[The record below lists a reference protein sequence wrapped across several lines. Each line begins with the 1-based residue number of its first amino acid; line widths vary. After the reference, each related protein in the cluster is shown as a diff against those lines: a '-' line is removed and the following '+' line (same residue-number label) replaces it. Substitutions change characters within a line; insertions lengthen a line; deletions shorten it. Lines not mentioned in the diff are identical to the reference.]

1 MRTQV
6 YGLRPYLF
14 AGRKAFCNCIQFTDA
29 YIMMI
34 ITLLAVIALFF
45 LAVMAVDCNRFVVR
59 NYKCKVDGLKKS
71 GRIILLSD
79 LHNKSFGE
87 KNEKLLAAIRSLSPD
102 MILIAGDMYTA
113 ERNGDIDTA
122 AELVCALAKD
132 YPVYYGNGNHEQKTG
147 AETEKFGDM
156 YRRFSEKIEK
166 AGVRH
171 LVNEKVYLPAFNMDI
186 YGVEINWDYYGKFR
200 YAQMEPSYLNGLMGK
215 PDKSRASV
223 LIAHNPD
230 YFEAYAGWGANL
242 VVSGHVHGGLMRLP
256 ALGGVIS
263 PAMRLFPKYDGGEFH
278 EGSSTLIL
286 GRGLGTHTL
295 PIRIFNPGEVAVI
308 DVETGSAENS

>member
-6 YGLRPYLF
+6 YRIRLTSLF
-14 AGRKAFCNCIQFTDA
+14 IRRKENIFVNV
-29 YIMMI
+29 YVMMI
-34 ITLLAVIALFF
+34 ITLLAVIAAFF
-45 LAVMAVDCNRFVVR
+45 VAVMAVDCNRFVIR
-59 NYKCKVDGLKKS
+59 NYSCRVEKLKKS

-79 LHNKSFGE
+79 LHNKSFGV
-87 KNEKLLAAIRSLSPD
+87 KNEKLLSAVRRLSPD

-113 ERNGDIDTA
+113 EKNGDTDTA

-132 YPVYYGNGNHEQKTG
+132 YPVYYGNGNHEQKTN

-186 YGVEINWDYYGKFR
+186 CGAEIGWDYYGKF
-200 YAQMEPSYLNGLMGK
+200 QHGTMETSYLDRLIGK
-215 PDKSRASV
+215 PDNARATV
-223 LIAHNPD
+223 LIAHNPK
-230 YFEAYAGWGANL
+230 YFEVYARWGAGL

-256 ALGGVIS
+256 FLGGVIS
-263 PAMRLFPKYDGGEFH
+263 PALKLFPKYDGGVFH
-278 EGSSTLIL
+278 EGKSTLVL

-295 PIRIFNPGEVAVI
+295 PVRIFNPGEVVVI
-308 DVETGSAENS
+308 DIVC

>member
-6 YGLRPYLF
+6 YRIRLTSLF
-14 AGRKAFCNCIQFTDA
+14 IRRKENIFVNV
-29 YIMMI
+29 YVMMI
-34 ITLLAVIALFF
+34 ITLLAVIAAFF
-45 LAVMAVDCNRFVVR
+45 VAVMAVDCNRFVIR
-59 NYKCKVDGLKKS
+59 NYSCRVEKLKKS

-79 LHNKSFGE
+79 LHNKSFGV
-87 KNEKLLAAIRSLSPD
+87 KNEKLLSAVRRLSPD

-113 ERNGDIDTA
+113 EKNGDTDTA
-122 AELVCALAKD
+122 SELVCALAKD
-132 YPVYYGNGNHEQKTG
+132 YPVYYGNGNHEQKTN

-186 YGVEINWDYYGKFR
+186 YGAEIGWDYYGKF
-200 YAQMEPSYLNGLMGK
+200 QHGTMETSYLDRLIGK
-215 PDKSRASV
+215 PDNARATV
-223 LIAHNPD
+223 LIAHNPK
-230 YFEAYAGWGANL
+230 YFEVYAGWGAGL

-256 ALGGVIS
+256 FLGGVIS
-263 PAMRLFPKYDGGEFH
+263 PALKLFPKYDGGVFH
-278 EGSSTLIL
+278 EGKSTLVL

-295 PIRIFNPGEVAVI
+295 PVRIFNPGEVVVI
-308 DVETGSAENS
+308 DIVC

>member
-6 YGLRPYLF
+6 YRIRLTSLF
-14 AGRKAFCNCIQFTDA
+14 IRRKENIFVNV
-29 YIMMI
+29 YVMMI
-34 ITLLAVIALFF
+34 ITLLAVIAAFF
-45 LAVMAVDCNRFVVR
+45 VAVMAVDCNRFVIR
-59 NYKCKVDGLKKS
+59 NYSCRVEKLKKS

-79 LHNKSFGE
+79 LHNKSFGV
-87 KNEKLLAAIRSLSPD
+87 KNEKLLSAVRRLSPD

-113 ERNGDIDTA
+113 EKNGDTDTA

-132 YPVYYGNGNHEQKTG
+132 YPVYYGNGNHEQKTN

-186 YGVEINWDYYGKFR
+186 YGAEIGWDYYGKF
-200 YAQMEPSYLNGLMGK
+200 QHGTMETSYLDRLIGK
-215 PDKSRASV
+215 PDNARATV
-223 LIAHNPD
+223 LIAHNPK
-230 YFEAYAGWGANL
+230 YFEVYAGWGAGL

-256 ALGGVIS
+256 FLGGVIS
-263 PAMRLFPKYDGGEFH
+263 PAL
-278 EGSSTLIL
+278 
-286 GRGLGTHTL
+286 
-295 PIRIFNPGEVAVI
+295 
-308 DVETGSAENS
+308 